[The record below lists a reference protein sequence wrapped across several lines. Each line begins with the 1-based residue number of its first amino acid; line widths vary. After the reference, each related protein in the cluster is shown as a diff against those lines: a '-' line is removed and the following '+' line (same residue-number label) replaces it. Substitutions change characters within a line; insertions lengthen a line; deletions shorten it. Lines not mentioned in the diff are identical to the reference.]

1 MDLKDVIQTV
11 VEQADEAQKAFNAG
25 HHDNA
30 EKHLHTIEGLV
41 VEYLRMPA
49 TPAGDVTGSTN
60 HENPEADQS
69 EQPAAGQVDY
79 ARQTPLNPPA
89 PGQQLSAGSEES
101 KQTQ

>member
-30 EKHLHTIEGLV
+30 EEHLHSIEGLV

-49 TPAGDVTGSTN
+49 TPAGDVTGSATMQKAF
-60 HENPEADQS
+60 EDSPE
-69 EQPAAGQVDY
+69 
-79 ARQTPLNPPA
+79 PPA
-89 PGQQLSAGSEES
+89 QVPGFAAADAAQGSQAAAQQVGGSLTDE
-101 KQTQ
+101 KPTQ